1 MSQLNRRYHQPLFL
15 LLSDPRVKLETP
27 LWISS
32 LKENPLLNPTFEW
45 PEVISAAM
53 NSVVSDFN
61 VAPIFAPR
69 LNSITDQTILRY
81 LEQFRIATL
90 AYYEAAMTV
99 TEVKIL
105 MRRKITFK
113 GEILST
119 SGAKQVLNE
128 RRQRFDQYFISIL
141 HRTSYTGEEWIDE
154 ILNEELTT
162 DKSENELCTVG
173 EQSVT
178 HSMIQQFL
186 PGNAIHASNILVV
199 RKLLELRE
207 VRVQGA
213 HADVNREKD
222 TYIKL
227 KENYFLLN
235 DFLELIM
242 DNPRNALLS
251 TYFPQNMLDIS
262 HKWFIMYP
270 QRQNEVLNWRL
281 IVVCHSAKKIYFID
295 PKMPRVGADYENEM
309 WGLYSTK
316 INEFMDPEHDYEY
329 EVYPYQYYEALEN
342 DFDSVVYLVIIIY
355 FLVLEMPIYFTTDQ
369 VPALRKKVAFWMLN
383 EQLPF

>member
-15 LLSDPRVKLETP
+15 LLYDPRVKLETP

-213 HADVNREKD
+213 HADVKREKD

-235 DFLELIM
+235 DFLELI
-242 DNPRNALLS
+242 
-251 TYFPQNMLDIS
+251 T
-262 HKWFIMYP
+262 
-270 QRQNEVLNWRL
+270 
-281 IVVCHSAKKIYFID
+281 
-295 PKMPRVGADYENEM
+295 
-309 WGLYSTK
+309 
-316 INEFMDPEHDYEY
+316 
-329 EVYPYQYYEALEN
+329 
-342 DFDSVVYLVIIIY
+342 LVKL
-355 FLVLEMPIYFTTDQ
+355 FGRFKTNL
-369 VPALRKKVAFWMLN
+369 
-383 EQLPF
+383 